1 MEDNEVTPAPLETR
15 IEEIDFATEHWV
27 SKAMSTQLRN
37 GLQRAGIHTLEEL
50 IKFTP
55 QDLRDQVPACGIVGS
70 VIIERTVLSLGHK
83 LSRPKH
89 RDR

>member
-1 MEDNEVTPAPLETR
+1 MEDNEVIPAPLDTR
-15 IEEIDFATEHWV
+15 VENIDFDTEHWV
-27 SKAMSTQLRN
+27 SKAMNTQLRN

-50 IKFTP
+50 IKRSP

-70 VIIERTVLSLGHK
+70 VIIERTVKSLGHK
-83 LSRPKH
+83 LSGPNH